1 MDAREDQDGVAMEPI
16 EDWMNDAM
24 PNHQPTRKGRHR
36 EHPVHAAARSKP
48 IPKDP
53 EDAEAQAVVEGLAS
67 TELTSDLMARE
78 FPRTHSRLE
87 ELKTENLKATVER
100 REAVVLPHHYARFKI
115 EPILFIGENDLSFL
129 QGNVIKY
136 VLRYDAKNGLE
147 DLMKARRYLDMLVLK
162 VKGDPNW
169 AGKPKSEA
177 E

>member
-1 MDAREDQDGVAMEPI
+1 MEPI

-24 PNHQPTRKGRHR
+24 PNHPPPRKGRHR
-36 EHPVHAAARSKP
+36 EHPVHAAARSRP

-53 EDAEAQAVVEGLAS
+53 EDAEAQAVVEGA
-67 TELTSDLMARE
+67 EADAEIIARE
-78 FPRTHSRLE
+78 FPRTASRLE
-87 ELKTENLKATVER
+87 ELKAENLKATVET
-100 REAVVLPHHYARFKI
+100 REAVVLPQHYARFKI

-169 AGKPKSEA
+169 AGKPKSEEGA
-177 E
+177 